1 MRTPAPSPPVIVMG
15 VDPGTAVTGYGVVA
29 RSGDGALSLLE
40 CGVVRTKASAPLPE
54 RLRDIYEGIVEVM
67 NRHQPAV
74 VAVEGVFYS
83 KNVRSS
89 LVLGHARG
97 AILLAAALGGREV
110 VEYPPAE
117 VKQSVGGNG
126 QATKQQ
132 VGIMVQK
139 LLRLR
144 EVPRPA
150 DASDGVAIALCHC
163 FRGFGP
169 RAPEP
174 LRFSVKL
181 FDEQRKKRS

>member
-1 MRTPAPSPPVIVMG
+1 MIVLG

-29 RSGDGALSLLE
+29 RSGDGAVALLE
-40 CGVVRTKASAPLPE
+40 CGVVRTRASAPLPE

-67 NRHQPAV
+67 NRHDPAV

-110 VEYPPAE
+110 VEYPPSE

-139 LLRLR
+139 LLRLK

-181 FDEQRKKRS
+181 FEEQRRKRQ